1 MTLIHALDMT
11 EVLWKSWCAEQ
22 GFKPFLGAQIMEWIT
37 KKSCLDPLQYSNVS
51 QALRHQLAQ
60 EFNWQLPVIDTI
72 LQSGDQSEKIL
83 LKTHDNLF
91 TECVLMPSENRV
103 TLCVSSQVGCRM
115 ACNFCQTG
123 KMGLTRSLSRG
134 EILAQVVIAN
144 RRLIERGLDRR
155 VTNIVFMGM
164 GEPLDNFDEV
174 VSACDVLIDPRFFG
188 LSKHRVTVSTSGLVP
203 EIEKLGQRLPVS
215 LAISL
220 HSADDA
226 QRASMMPVNKR
237 YPLPV
242 LKEALLRYP
251 VQTRHG
257 ITFEYVMINGV
268 NDSIPHAKKLVKF
281 LHGLKAK
288 VNLIPMNPHPGSDMV
303 ATDEQRMR
311 EFQSYLTERSI
322 PAPVRYSRGQ
332 DVSAA
337 CGQLASKRKDEINA
351 LPRQVALARRR
362 EWLAQKESDHNS

>member
-1 MTLIHALDMT
+1 MTQVHALNMSET
-11 EVLWKSWCAEQ
+11 AWKEWCVAN
-22 GFKPFLGAQIMEWIT
+22 GAKAFLGTQIMEWMT
-37 KKSCLDPLQYSNVS
+37 RKNCLDPLQFSNVS
-51 QALRHQLAQ
+51 QNLRGKLFEDFAWH
-60 EFNWQLPVIDTI
+60 LPTIDT
-72 LQSGDQSEKIL
+72 LLESGDGSEKIL

-115 ACNFCQTG
+115 ACTFCQTG
-123 KMGLTRSLSRG
+123 KMGLTRDLTRG
-134 EILAQVVIAN
+134 EILAQIIIAN
-144 RRLIERGLDRR
+144 RRLIEKGDARR

-174 VSACDVLIDPRFFG
+174 VAACEIMLDERFFG

-203 EIEKLGQRLPVS
+203 AIEKLGQLLPVS

-220 HSADDA
+220 HSADDE
-226 QRASMMPVNKR
+226 QRSKMMPVNKKHS
-237 YPLPV
+237 LAE

-268 NDSIPHAKKLVKF
+268 NDSLQHAKKLVKF

-288 VNLIPMNPHPGSDMV
+288 VNLIPMNPHPGTEMI
-303 ATDEQRMR
+303 ATDPERMR
-311 EFQSYLTERSI
+311 EFQKYLADRSI

-337 CGQLASKRKDEINA
+337 CGQLASKRRTELNLA
-351 LPRQVALARRR
+351 PRAVALARRR
-362 EWLAQKESDHNS
+362 EWLAQKPE